1 MKNIDR
7 IKFLFLSLLA
17 LAIFIMISPEGYG
30 QKTSQTIR
38 GRITEEVTQSPLVG
52 VSIRLEGSGVS
63 SLGST
68 TDENG
73 EYRIEQ
79 VPVGRQTLV
88 ISYIGYETRTIPNIV
103 VTAGKEVVLN
113 IGLQE
118 SVNQL
123 SEITVT
129 ANPHGD
135 KTATNN
141 DLAMV

>member
-1 MKNIDR
+1 MTFYPKKTNR
-7 IKFLFLSLLA
+7 IKFHFLTLLA
-17 LAIFIMISPEGYG
+17 LTTFVSNPVAYG
-30 QKTSQTIR
+30 QKTSQTVR
-38 GRITEEVTQSPLVG
+38 GRITDEVTQSPLVG
-52 VSIRLEGSGVS
+52 VSIRLEGVEVR

-73 EYRIEQ
+73 DYRIEQ

-103 VTAGKEVVLN
+103 ITAGKEVILN

-118 SVNQL
+118 SVSQL

-129 ANPHGD
+129 ADPHSD
-135 KTATNN
+135 KTA
-141 DLAMV
+141 